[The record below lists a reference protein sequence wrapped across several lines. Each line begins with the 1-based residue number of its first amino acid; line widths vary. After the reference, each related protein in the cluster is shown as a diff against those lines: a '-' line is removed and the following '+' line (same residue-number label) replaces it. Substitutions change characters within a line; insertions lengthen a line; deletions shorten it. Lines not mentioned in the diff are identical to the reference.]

1 MTLRDT
7 IEADATA
14 VFLNTGEFAESVTY
28 KPRIKPTGDTRSS
41 TRSISAVVFREQ
53 MTTIDEDGGETI
65 APRFLVHVANDSTD
79 GINSD
84 ELDLGG
90 DKITFPVRDGL
101 TASDRTVTRLVTI
114 DNGMLVLECR

>member
-1 MTLRDT
+1 MTLRDM
-7 IEADATA
+7 IEADATE

-28 KPRIKPTGDTRSS
+28 KPRIKPTGDTRDE

-65 APRFLVHVANDSTD
+65 APMFLVHVANDSTD
-79 GINSD
+79 GISSD